1 MSLNFNPYFTFTGQ
15 GRQALEFYRDVFG
28 GEISIKT
35 FNDFQAPVEDQY
47 KDLVMHGEL
56 RSDHLTLRVSDG
68 AALSGTTQRAS
79 TNMEASITGS
89 LDQLELAQGWFDKL
103 SQGASKIHPLAPA
116 PWGDHF
122 GSFTDRYGIA
132 WMFNFGAEN

>member
-35 FNDFQAPVEDQY
+35 FKDFQAPVEDQH
-47 KDLVMHGEL
+47 KNLVMHGEL

-68 AALSGTTQRAS
+68 AALSGTAQRAS
-79 TNMEASITGS
+79 TNMEASIIGS

-103 SQGASKIHPLAPA
+103 SQGASEIHPLAPA
-116 PWGDHF
+116 P
-122 GSFTDRYGIA
+122 
-132 WMFNFGAEN
+132 